1 MKKLPILFFVIII
14 CLLLGIGRYFIF
26 PGISSLK
33 KHNPSKTSFM
43 KFREHQWAEKGRATK
58 AALQWVPYEKISKNM
73 VNAAVIAEDAKF
85 WDHDGFDFEAIRYAI
100 EADIRAKKFKI
111 GASTITQQLAK
122 NLFLGPSKNPVR
134 KLNEAI
140 LTWRIERALSKKRI
154 LELYLNVVEWGD
166 GIFGIERASRHYFG
180 KPAADLDAKEASR
193 LAAVLPNP
201 IRYNPLSDRR
211 YVVRRSALIYRILT
225 MKLPARSAG
234 METVTVPS
242 DSMAFQQ
249 GPSQE
254 EDDSL
259 LKSVID
265 MLPDTAVQGEGISG
279 DSVGGP

>member
-1 MKKLPILFFVIII
+1 
-14 CLLLGIGRYFIF
+14 
-26 PGISSLK
+26 
-33 KHNPSKTSFM
+33 M
-43 KFREHQWAEKGRATK
+43 KFREHHWAEKGRATK
-58 AALQWVPYEKISKNM
+58 ASLKWVPYELISKSL
-73 VNAAVIAEDAKF
+73 VNAVIVAEDAKF
-85 WDHDGFDFEAIRYAI
+85 WDHEGFDFEAIRYAI

-154 LELYLNVVEWGD
+154 IELYLNVVEWGD
-166 GIFGIERASRHYFG
+166 GIFGIERASQYYFG

-201 IRYNPLSDRR
+201 IRYNPLSNRR
-211 YVVRRSALIYRILT
+211 YVARRSALIYKIMT
-225 MKLPARSAG
+225 MKQPSSPAG
-234 METVTVPS
+234 TKTVTVPS

-249 GPSQE
+249 GSSQE
-254 EDDSL
+254 DDDSL

-265 MLPDTAVQGEGISG
+265 MLPDTAVQGDGISG
-279 DSVGGP
+279 DSVVEP